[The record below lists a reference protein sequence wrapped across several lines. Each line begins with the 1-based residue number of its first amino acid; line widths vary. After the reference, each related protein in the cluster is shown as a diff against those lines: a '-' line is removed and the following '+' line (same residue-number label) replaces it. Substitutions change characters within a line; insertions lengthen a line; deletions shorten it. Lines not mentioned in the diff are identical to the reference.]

1 MSEEIKNQ
9 EAVEAAN
16 QDELDQIVSLK
27 KGTPLKERS
36 SKLRTTRLM

>member
-27 KGTPLKERS
+27 KVTPLRVQS
-36 SKLRTTRLM
+36 